1 MCFYLNLQAI
11 WDWII
16 LCLTFYT
23 AIMVNFTIMW
33 IEMILQI
40 CFNIR
45 QIIPI
50 HHPKLSSQVP
60 FNVALK
66 NKTSEDVSLLVIDS
80 IVDGNWTSSLSP
92 TDRWPLSA
100 KVLVFA
106 EHCTICCRFAVLFS
120 CLCQIM
126 NISCLHNCFL
136 HTKSSS
142 YIFHQKHY
150 E

>member
-1 MCFYLNLQAI
+1 MIFTFSTRQEKAKSKKCTCVRTCFYLNLQAI

-80 IVDGNWTSSLSP
+80 IVDGNWTFSLSP
-92 TDRWPLSA
+92 TDRWPL
-100 KVLVFA
+100 
-106 EHCTICCRFAVLFS
+106 
-120 CLCQIM
+120 LCQQKFLKSLP
-126 NISCLHNCFL
+126 NIAQFVVVLQYYFL
-136 HTKSSS
+136 VCVRS
-142 YIFHQKHY
+142 
-150 E
+150 